1 MAYTTETD
9 TVTLESMVGPLMLDC
24 PEPIVIQALRWASI
38 EFCERTRLWANSQTI
53 ITSKG
58 VVPLEPMDDATVTDL
73 REVCWAGKP
82 IEPVTQAAAAALIL
96 DKPTGSPLGY
106 YRPAPDSLGLAP
118 APDAAGEVR
127 VTMILAP
134 TRTATTLPAFL
145 HSQHLDAIEAGAR
158 YRLMKMTNRPWFDPL
173 WSDFR
178 AQFEGLVGSYSIRA
192 DRDGTRRPLRS
203 TLNF

>member
-24 PEPIVIQALRWASI
+24 PEPIVMQALRWAAI
-38 EFCERTRLWANSQTI
+38 EFCERTRLWANTQTVT
-53 ITSKG
+53 TSLS
-58 VVPLEPMDDATVTDL
+58 VAPLMPLDDATITDVQDVRWSGKSL
-73 REVCWAGKP
+73 TPVSQREAADLL
-82 IEPVTQAAAAALIL
+82 QAT
-96 DKPTGSPLGY
+96 PTGTPSVY
-106 YRPAPDSLGLAP
+106 FRPDLETLTMAA
-118 APDAAGEVR
+118 APDASGTLS

-134 TRTATTLPAFL
+134 TRTAKSIPVFL
-145 HSQHLDAIEAGAR
+145 HAQHLDAIEAGAR
-158 YRLMKMTNRPWFDPL
+158 YRLMRMTNRPWFDPL

-192 DRDGTRRPLRS
+192 DKDGTRRPLRS